1 MTILGSEPQNPV
13 PRFFMNAGR
22 YIFSQIVDFLPKRKF
37 ERIMEHRTKN
47 KVEDRTLGWQL
58 SYWGQLL
65 VLIFGQLLGCRS
77 LRELTDITTAH
88 RRKSFHLGFG
98 KETVDRNI
106 LSRCNTNRD
115 WHVFEEFANHMIML
129 AQEARIDREFCIG
142 GKFYA
147 FDSSTIDLCMSVY
160 DWAKFRSTK
169 SGIKLHTQLDIV
181 TQIPVMINITN
192 ASVHDVNAMDVIE
205 YEPLAGYIFDRGYW
219 DLERLHKIEELGAF
233 FVIREKA
240 KPKFMVEDGLDMP
253 ENGNILQ
260 DYTVRFSGR
269 RNASNYPSRIRRL
282 VAYIPDLKRCF
293 VFYTNNFFLSAEQ
306 IVFLYKNRWQVEL
319 FFKWIKQ
326 HLRVTTFWGNS
337 ETSVRIQIYAAI
349 CTYCVVAIIEHKM
362 KLERNIYEV
371 MRIIG
376 SSLLVKE
383 HIKDLLT
390 PEPEPIQ
397 IANCHPTLD
406 LEFD

>member
-1 MTILGSEPQNPV
+1 MIILGSEPQNSV
-13 PRFFMNAGR
+13 PRFFMNTGR

-181 TQIPVMINITN
+181 TQIPEEFFIN
-192 ASVHDVNAMDVIE
+192 
-205 YEPLAGYIFDRGYW
+205 
-219 DLERLHKIEELGAF
+219 
-233 FVIREKA
+233 
-240 KPKFMVEDGLDMP
+240 
-253 ENGNILQ
+253 
-260 DYTVRFSGR
+260 
-269 RNASNYPSRIRRL
+269 
-282 VAYIPDLKRCF
+282 
-293 VFYTNNFFLSAEQ
+293 
-306 IVFLYKNRWQVEL
+306 
-319 FFKWIKQ
+319 
-326 HLRVTTFWGNS
+326 
-337 ETSVRIQIYAAI
+337 
-349 CTYCVVAIIEHKM
+349 
-362 KLERNIYEV
+362 
-371 MRIIG
+371 
-376 SSLLVKE
+376 
-383 HIKDLLT
+383 
-390 PEPEPIQ
+390 
-397 IANCHPTLD
+397 
-406 LEFD
+406 

>member
-1 MTILGSEPQNPV
+1 
-13 PRFFMNAGR
+13 MNTGR

-293 VFYTNNFFLSAEQ
+293 VFYTKISSCLPNR
-306 IVFLYKNRWQVEL
+306 LYSFTRTDGRWS
-319 FFKWIKQ
+319 FSSN
-326 HLRVTTFWGNS
+326 GSNS
-337 ETSVRIQIYAAI
+337 TLGSPHSGGTPRHPSEYKSMRPYALTA
-349 CTYCVVAIIEHKM
+349 
-362 KLERNIYEV
+362 
-371 MRIIG
+371 
-376 SSLLVKE
+376 SS
-383 HIKDLLT
+383 
-390 PEPEPIQ
+390 Q
-397 IANCHPTLD
+397 
-406 LEFD
+406 

>member
-13 PRFFMNAGR
+13 PRFLMNAGR

-37 ERIMEHRTKN
+37 ERIMEHRTKH

-65 VLIFGQLLGCRS
+65 VLMFGQLLGCRS

-88 RRKSFHLGFG
+88 RKKSFHLGFG
-98 KETVDRNI
+98 KEAVDRNI
-106 LSRCNTNRD
+106 LSRCNANRD
-115 WHVFEEFANHMIML
+115 WHVFEEYSNHMIAM

-192 ASVHDVNAMDVIE
+192 ASVHDVNAMDIID

-233 FVIREKA
+233 FVIREKS
-240 KPKFMVEDGLDMP
+240 KPKFVVEDGMDMP
-253 ENGNILQ
+253 
-260 DYTVRFSGR
+260 
-269 RNASNYPSRIRRL
+269 
-282 VAYIPDLKRCF
+282 
-293 VFYTNNFFLSAEQ
+293 
-306 IVFLYKNRWQVEL
+306 
-319 FFKWIKQ
+319 
-326 HLRVTTFWGNS
+326 
-337 ETSVRIQIYAAI
+337 
-349 CTYCVVAIIEHKM
+349 
-362 KLERNIYEV
+362 
-371 MRIIG
+371 
-376 SSLLVKE
+376 
-383 HIKDLLT
+383 
-390 PEPEPIQ
+390 
-397 IANCHPTLD
+397 
-406 LEFD
+406 

>member
-1 MTILGSEPQNPV
+1 
-13 PRFFMNAGR
+13 MNAGR

-37 ERIMEHRTKN
+37 ERIMEHRTKH

-65 VLIFGQLLGCRS
+65 VLMFGQLLGCRS

-88 RRKSFHLGFG
+88 RKKSFHLGFG
-98 KETVDRNI
+98 KEAVDRNI
-106 LSRCNTNRD
+106 LSRCNANRD
-115 WHVFEEFANHMIML
+115 WHVFEEYSNHMIAM

-192 ASVHDVNAMDVIE
+192 ASIHDVNAMDIID

-233 FVIREKA
+233 FVIREKS
-240 KPKFMVEDGLDMP
+240 KPKFVVEDGMDMP

-260 DYTVRFSGR
+260 DYTVRFSGK
-269 RNASNYPSRIRRL
+269 RNASNYPSRIRRI
-282 VAYIPDLKRCF
+282 VAYIPDLKRSF
-293 VFYTNNFFLSAEQ
+293 VFYTNNFFLAAEQ

-326 HLRVTTFWGNS
+326 HLRSRHSGVTPRLPS
-337 ETSVRIQIYAAI
+337 EYKS
-349 CTYCVVAIIEHKM
+349 
-362 KLERNIYEV
+362 
-371 MRIIG
+371 MRPSALTA
-376 SSLLVKE
+376 SS
-383 HIKDLLT
+383 
-390 PEPEPIQ
+390 Q
-397 IANCHPTLD
+397 
-406 LEFD
+406 

>member
-1 MTILGSEPQNPV
+1 
-13 PRFFMNAGR
+13 MNAGR

-77 LRELTDITTAH
+77 LRELSDITTAH
-88 RRKSFHLGFG
+88 RKKSFHLGFG
-98 KETVDRNI
+98 KEAVDRNI
-106 LSRCNTNRD
+106 LSGCNTNRD
-115 WHVFEEFANHMIML
+115 WHVFEEFANHMIVL

-192 ASVHDVNAMDVIE
+192 ASVHDVNAMDIID

-219 DLERLHKIEELGAF
+219 DLDRLHKIEEHGAF

-240 KPKFMVEDGLDMP
+240 KPKFIVEDGPDMP

-260 DYTVRFSGR
+260 DYTVRFTGR
-269 RNASNYPSRIRRL
+269 RNASNYPSRIRRI
-282 VAYIPDLKRCF
+282 VAYIPDLKRSF
-293 VFYTNNFFLSAEQ
+293 VFTQIISSCLPNRLCSFTRTDGRWSFSSNGSNSTLESPHSGVIPRHPSEYKFMRLYALTALSQ
-306 IVFLYKNRWQVEL
+306 
-319 FFKWIKQ
+319 
-326 HLRVTTFWGNS
+326 
-337 ETSVRIQIYAAI
+337 
-349 CTYCVVAIIEHKM
+349 
-362 KLERNIYEV
+362 
-371 MRIIG
+371 
-376 SSLLVKE
+376 
-383 HIKDLLT
+383 
-390 PEPEPIQ
+390 
-397 IANCHPTLD
+397 
-406 LEFD
+406 